1 MPKRP
6 SRFCIREVL
15 QTLKLLLPEVIL
27 FLLMLAMLVIRILV
41 ALLY

>member
-1 MPKRP
+1 MPERP
-6 SRFCIREVL
+6 PRFYIQKEL

-27 FLLMLAMLVIRILV
+27 FLFMLSVLAVRILV